1 MICVPFVWATLL
13 RSWTTTPSRWRL
25 VHNKSGAGEADPFPV
40 SERVR
45 SLVESRKA
53 GTFTTVELFP
63 RQDKKG
69 SSGMPLYGSTM
80 PYVLDQ
86 EAFPIVALRPD
97 ENHTKNLESVELC
110 SLVVYPL
117 TPLNINP
124 SNLSLPRV
132 NMAGR
137 LQRLDPSEPGDGV
150 ALVRDQYLSGHP
162 GSKKII
168 DDLVF
173 HRMKIRD
180 MVYCSSG
187 LRETVHVS
195 LDEYKSAKPDEVT
208 RNSRPIL
215 EWMNE
220 RKQAIYLK
228 LFCREYAQV
237 EDVGEIFMFLVDRKG
252 FEVMAWRTTNRK
264 WFSHR
269 FHFPSEMKDVGECK
283 RGLLEA
289 CAYLHDKYLKNTERW
304 GANELNQDKGS

>member
-1 MICVPFVWATLL
+1 V
-13 RSWTTTPSRWRL
+13 TPSSHAR
-25 VHNKSGAGEADPFPV
+25 F
-40 SERVR
+40 
-45 SLVESRKA
+45 
-53 GTFTTVELFP
+53 
-63 RQDKKG
+63 
-69 SSGMPLYGSTM
+69 
-80 PYVLDQ
+80 
-86 EAFPIVALRPD
+86 
-97 ENHTKNLESVELC
+97 LC
-110 SLVVYPL
+110 LSFL
-117 TPLNINP
+117 TPDA
-124 SNLSLPRV
+124 SHQR
-132 NMAGR
+132 
-137 LQRLDPSEPGDGV
+137 RLDPSEPGDGV